1 MAEIDH
7 FTYGLITPGL
17 AYALSVL
24 GSLLGLTC
32 TAKARSAD
40 SAGRRAW
47 FLLLAA
53 WAIGGTGIWVM
64 HFMAMLGFGVDGSEI
79 RYDVPLTT
87 ASAIIAITVVAVGL
101 YTAGIGRPTPLK
113 IILGGTFAGLGVASM
128 HYTGMAAMQI
138 NGTVNYDNMLVA
150 ASIAI
155 AVVAATVALWF
166 TVAVRKPIAIIGS
179 ALVMGVAVCGM
190 HYTGMYA
197 MEVHVHGTEAAL
209 TGSTAFGLI
218 LPIVLLVIFV
228 VIGLIY
234 AVLTAPTDED
244 RAGAAYLD
252 ARIANRAAPRAA
264 PAGTPG
270 GLAAANNNI
279 GAAFAARG
287 TPAPPPGPPTPPAPA
302 GPGAPAGPPAPGAP
316 APAAPAP
323 AAPVGPGAAGAP
335 GAQGAPG
342 PPVTPGPPRTNGST
356 FPTPRRQVIPRA
368 SARRRSSSI
377 KE

>member
-101 YTAGIGRPTPLK
+101 FTAGIGRPSPLK

-138 NGTVNYDNMLVA
+138 NGTIDYDNMLVA
-150 ASIAI
+150 ASVAI

-166 TVAVRKPIAIIGS
+166 TVVVRKPIAIIGS

-197 MEVHVHGTEAAL
+197 MEVHLHGTESAL

-252 ARIANRAAPRAA
+252 ARIANRPAPRAA
-264 PAGTPG
+264 TAPTPG
-270 GLAAANNNI
+270 GLASANSL

-287 TPAPPPGPPTPPAPA
+287 TPAPPAGPPTPPAPTGPPTPPAPA
-302 GPGAPAGPPAPGAP
+302 GPGTPGPGTPA
-316 APAAPAP
+316 
-323 AAPVGPGAAGAP
+323 GPGAAGAP
-335 GAQGAPG
+335 GVADAPG
-342 PPVTPGPPRTNGST
+342 SPVTPGPPRTNGNA

-368 SARRRSSSI
+368 SARRRSSSTI